1 MKRDMKIETSVSAYY
16 RKLGDE
22 VANTPTGKLLSKEE
36 QNHLKAL
43 YYQRADEV
51 EREEQEALKM
61 YKVRNYKRGKK

>member
-1 MKRDMKIETSVSAYY
+1 MKIETSVSAYY